1 MYELFG
7 LKLELMSEEDKKRF
21 DSDSVNI
28 ARELS
33 TSYEGC
39 LIGFTT
45 RKSNTVPVEGDVYS
59 SQELWSKLLHLE
71 RDFLDWISLCK
82 GEQYIKTC
90 RFNIRT
96 KVMSLYSKS
105 ALREQYISSTFFVY
119 NGMLLKFV
127 DFV

>member
-39 LIGFTT
+39 LIGFIS

-59 SQELWSKLLHLE
+59 SQEYWSKLLHLE

-82 GEQYIKTC
+82 GEQYTKTC

-96 KVMSLYSKS
+96 RVMSLYSKP
-105 ALREQYISSTFFVY
+105 ALKEQYVSNTFFVY

>member
-21 DSDSVNI
+21 DSDSINI

-39 LIGFTT
+39 LIGFIS
-45 RKSNTVPVEGDVYS
+45 RKNKTVPIEGDVYS
-59 SQELWSKLLHLE
+59 SQEVWSKLLHLE

-82 GEQYIKTC
+82 GEQCIKTC

-96 KVMSLYSKS
+96 KVMSLYSKP
-105 ALREQYISSTFFVY
+105 ALKEQYISSTFFVY